1 MSIETLRR
9 GTKGLPPMLSG
20 PFTIRDEFPSVDYDQ
35 WRALV
40 EADLKGASFK
50 EKLVTHT
57 HEGILVQ
64 PIYASKDFPGGSDP
78 HGFPGLPP
86 FVRGSRPHGAA
97 LTGIDLRQEH
107 AHPDLGTTNQ
117 AILAD
122 VAGGVTSLLLRLD
135 AAACSG
141 RDVDQGAV
149 KGRAGQDG
157 MLAYGVDD
165 LDAALD
171 DVQLDLIGVALDSGA
186 AFLPAA
192 ALLAA
197 LWQRRG
203 IAPAQARGSFNA
215 DPLAV
220 LAREGE
226 LPYAPEVALSLLG
239 DLAQWTSQHYSHVTA
254 VGIDTSV
261 YHHAGAT
268 AAQDL
273 ALGLATGV
281 AYLWAMTSAGLD
293 IDTASGQILL
303 RMSLGTHHFLAIAK
317 LRAARRLWWQVIE
330 ACGGSDSVGTPQIH
344 ARISDRVLTRRD
356 PYVNIL
362 RNSVGA
368 FAACIGGAD
377 VITSVPFDHVL
388 GLPDELSRRVARNTV
403 LILQEEAH
411 LHRVIDPAGGSW
423 FLETITD
430 QLAEEAW
437 SIFQEVERQGGMLAI
452 LQSGWVGRQI
462 DSAYGLR
469 AKDIA
474 CRKQG
479 ITGVS
484 EFPNLA
490 EQPAPLDTPLDID
503 ALRAAA
509 SGRVQS
515 ARQKSE
521 PQLALSSAE
530 SKTAAAAEAA
540 AAGAT
545 LGPLATALGFHASGV
560 EIQPL
565 EARSFAEPFEQL
577 RDATDNWQA
586 KHGRRPRVFLVKM
599 GPLAEHTARA
609 AYAKNFFEVGGFE
622 VVANDGFQTDAD
634 AAVTSFRESGASIA
648 VICSSDKLYPELVP
662 KVAHELRVAGARSVV
677 LTGNPGDNETAW
689 RDAGVDRFIFMKC
702 DVLATLR
709 EMLQEE
715 GVLTT

>member
-1 MSIETLRR
+1 
-9 GTKGLPPMLSG
+9 MLSG
-20 PFTIRDEFPSVDYDQ
+20 TFTIRDEFPSVDYDQ

-40 EADLKGASFK
+40 EADLKGASFE

-64 PIYASKDFPGGSDP
+64 TIYAAKDFPDGSDP

-86 FVRGSRPHGAA
+86 FVRGSRPHGAV
-97 LTGIDLRQEH
+97 IDLRQEH
-107 AHPDLGTTNQ
+107 AHPDLETTNQ
-117 AILAD
+117 AILTD

-149 KGRAGQDG
+149 NSRAGKNG
-157 MLAYGVDD
+157 MLAYSVDD

-171 DVQLDLIGVALDSGA
+171 EVQLDLVGVALESGA

-192 ALLAA
+192 ALLTA

-203 IAPAQARGSFNA
+203 IAPAQARGAFNA

-226 LPYAPEVALSLLG
+226 LPHAPEVTLSLLG
-239 DLAQWTSQHYSHVTA
+239 DLAQWTSQHCSHVTA

-281 AYLWAMTSAGLD
+281 AYLRAMTSAGLD
-293 IDTASGQILL
+293 IDTATGQILL

-330 ACGGSDSVGTPQIH
+330 ACGGSDSAGTPQIH
-344 ARISDRVLTRRD
+344 ARVSDRVLTRRD

-362 RNSVGA
+362 RNSVSA

-377 VITSVPFDHVL
+377 VVTSVPFDHVL

-411 LHRVIDPAGGSW
+411 LQRVIDPAGGSW

-430 QLAEEAW
+430 QLAREAW
-437 SIFQEVERQGGMLAI
+437 SIFQEVERQGGMLAT

-462 DSAYGLR
+462 DSAYGPR

-490 EQPAPLDTPLDID
+490 EQPVSHSPLDID

-509 SGRVQS
+509 SSRVQR
-515 ARQKSE
+515 ARQESE
-521 PQLALSSAE
+521 PQLALASAE

-545 LGPLATALGFHASGV
+545 LGLLATALVFHASGV
-560 EIQPL
+560 QIQPL
-565 EARSFAEPFEQL
+565 KARSFAEPFEEL
-577 RDATDNWQA
+577 RDATDDWQA
-586 KHGRRPRVFLVKM
+586 KYGRRPRVFLVKM
-599 GPLAEHTARA
+599 GPIAQHTARA

-622 VVANDGFQTDAD
+622 VVTDDGFQEDAD
-634 AAVTSFRESGASIA
+634 AAVASFRESGASIA
-648 VICSSDKLYPELVP
+648 VICSSDKLVPKLVP
-662 KVAHELRVAGARSVV
+662 KVAHELRAAGARSVV
-677 LTGNPGDNETAW
+677 LASNPGDNEAAW